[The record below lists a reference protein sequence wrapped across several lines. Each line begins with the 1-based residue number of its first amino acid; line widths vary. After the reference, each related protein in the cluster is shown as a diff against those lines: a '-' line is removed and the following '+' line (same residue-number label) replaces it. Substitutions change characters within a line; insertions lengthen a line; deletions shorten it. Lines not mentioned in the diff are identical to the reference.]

1 MYGACIMEKLNEE
14 ITEQFIESMVD
25 RVIKKLTKKLEALDI
40 SLDFIAAAMM
50 GGGRTP
56 VDVGR
61 GQKFGS
67 RAPKPAEMA
76 RKEDV

>member
-1 MYGACIMEKLNEE
+1 MEKLNEE
-14 ITEQFIESMVD
+14 ITERFIESMVD
-25 RVIKKLTKKLEALDI
+25 KVIKKLTKKLEALDI

-67 RAPKPAEMA
+67 RAPRPAEMA

>member
-1 MYGACIMEKLNEE
+1 MEKLNEE
-14 ITEQFIESMVD
+14 ITERFIESMVD

-67 RAPKPAEMA
+67 RAPAVPAPTKG
-76 RKEDV
+76 RREDV

>member
-1 MYGACIMEKLNEE
+1 MKRLNEE
-14 ITEQFIESMVD
+14 ISEPFIERMVD
-25 RVIKKLTKKLEALDI
+25 RVIKELSKKLEALDI

-61 GQKFGS
+61 GQKFGP
-67 RAPKPAEMA
+67 RAPRAASTADAP
-76 RKEDV
+76 KEEA

>member
-1 MYGACIMEKLNEE
+1 MKRLNEE
-14 ITEQFIESMVD
+14 ISEPFIERMVD
-25 RVIKKLTKKLEALDI
+25 RVIKELSKKLEALDI

-67 RAPKPAEMA
+67 RAPRAASTADAP
-76 RKEDV
+76 KEEA